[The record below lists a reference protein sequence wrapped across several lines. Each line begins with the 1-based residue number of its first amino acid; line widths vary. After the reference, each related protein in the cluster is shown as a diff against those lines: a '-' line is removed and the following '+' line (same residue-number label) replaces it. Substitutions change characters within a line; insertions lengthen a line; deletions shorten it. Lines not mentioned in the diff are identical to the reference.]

1 MPDLPSPVEATAA
14 DIPAVVTL
22 MNAAYRSR
30 SATAW
35 TTEADYI
42 DGTRTTESLLA
53 EELRTSPGASL
64 LLWRDP
70 ADGLLGCV
78 WLQPETAGTWYLGSL
93 TIDPRRQ
100 NTGLGRR
107 LLAAAE
113 AWVRDRGG
121 RSIRMTVVNVRD
133 TLIAWYE
140 RRGYALTG
148 ETELFPYDDDRFGI
162 PRRPDLHFVVLA
174 KRLTSPTR
182 EPYPNVTEISEL

>member
-1 MPDLPSPVEATAA
+1 VPELPIPIEATAA

-22 MNAAYRSR
+22 MNAAYRGPG
-30 SATAW
+30 AAAAW

-42 DGTRTTESLLA
+42 DGTRTTEPLLA
-53 EELRTSPGASL
+53 EELRTAPGAAL

-70 ADGLLGCV
+70 SGDLLGCV

-93 TIDPRRQ
+93 TIDPGRQ

-113 AWVRDRGG
+113 AWAREKGG

-133 TLIAWYE
+133 TLLAWYE

-148 ETELFPYDDDRFGI
+148 QTEPFPYDDTRFGI
-162 PRRPDLHFVVLA
+162 PRRPDLHFVVLG
-174 KRLTSPTR
+174 KRLM
-182 EPYPNVTEISEL
+182 